1 MACTSILQG
10 YEIDCLDSIG
20 GIDTI
25 YVTEFTNV
33 PQANITE
40 SSGVISALSCASGTK
55 FYTLQQR
62 KQSAQADE
70 KLVSSP
76 ENGTLYSEQTIT
88 FNLKK
93 MTAAMRY
100 TIKSL
105 AVNRLM
111 FIVKDRNGLIKLYGQ
126 TTGCDISES
135 TLTTGKAFGDLN
147 GATLTFTGME
157 PQLSSSLSS
166 AILDTVLV

>member
-1 MACTSILQG
+1 MACTSIIQG

-20 GIDTI
+20 GVDTI

-40 SSGVISALSCASGTK
+40 SSGVISALSCTSGKK
-55 FYTLQQR
+55 FFTLQLR
-62 KQSAQADE
+62 KGNAQVDE
-70 KLVSSP
+70 KIVP
-76 ENGTLYSEQTIT
+76 NTENGTLYYEQTIT

-93 MTAAMRY
+93 MTAALRY
-100 TIKSL
+100 TIKTL

-126 TTGCDISES
+126 TTGVDIAES
-135 TLTTGKAFGDLN
+135 TISTGKAMGDLN
-147 GATLTFTGME
+147 GVTMTFTGME
-157 PQLSSSLSS
+157 PQPSSSLSQS
-166 AILDTVLV
+166 LLDAVLV